1 MNKINLFA
9 IFSIAAAASLFGGM
23 FTPAV
28 AQDNM
33 TMGME
38 NMSMPSN
45 NMNNMTM
52 GMDNMS
58 MPSNNMNNMTMGM
71 DDSTNMTTMQ

>member
-9 IFSIAAAASLFGGM
+9 ILSIAAATASLFGGM

-33 TMGME
+33 TMGM
-38 NMSMPSN
+38 
-45 NMNNMTM
+45 
-52 GMDNMS
+52 DN
-58 MPSNNMNNMTMGM
+58 
-71 DDSTNMTTMQ
+71 STNMTAMQ